1 MLTSAARAAGTENME
16 AIWIALGGTG
26 LGVVMVVLVLAVGV
40 VLLLGNAKDR
50 QSVVGT
56 YDALSA
62 VAGKIGLLFF
72 ALLGMGGSIALASLI
87 LSYPPADGSTAPL
100 VVGFVIAA
108 LLFFAG
114 LGSFVEFFRVPR
126 PLESS
131 GVHGDARPAN
141 ESETRAA
148 ASGKS
153 DSPPRRFE
161 D

>member
-62 VAGKIGLLFF
+62 VAEDR
-72 ALLGMGGSIALASLI
+72 AAVVRPARHGGSIALASLI

-153 DSPPRRFE
+153 DTPPRRFE